1 MLHRLYFAKRKPG
14 TGLTPFY
21 YWESYQVASQNPGV
35 CSSRYRAGWI
45 IGRYRMDKV
54 RLIYYGTYLSMTHEY
69 WSLSLVHPFNG
80 ELFCRCWSAGWDL
93 QSQSDQDLSL
103 CSGDQPHLVF
113 NRILER
119 HITRVFDLRTRIPTE
134 DN

>member
-80 ELFCRCWSAGWDL
+80 ELF
-93 QSQSDQDLSL
+93 LSM
-103 CSGDQPHLVF
+103 
-113 NRILER
+113 LER
-119 HITRVFDLRTRIPTE
+119 RLGPAKSERPGPFAVQWRSAAPRVQ
-134 DN
+134 